1 MYDVAQQREIMLDG
15 IGDLEDVSD
24 EAFLQEMWYSAY
36 NCAGNGFMPEQCDGI
51 GDLYSAYNC
60 AGNGFTPQE
69 CDGFPGYPTRLCMRW
84 I

>member
-36 NCAGNGFMPEQCDGI
+36 NCAGGGSMPD
-51 GDLYSAYNC
+51 
-60 AGNGFTPQE
+60 E
-69 CDGFPGYPTRLCMRW
+69 CDGFPGYPAMLCMRR

>member
-24 EAFLQEMWYSAY
+24 EALLHEMWYSAY
-36 NCAGNGFMPEQCDGI
+36 NCAGNGFMPE
-51 GDLYSAYNC
+51 
-60 AGNGFTPQE
+60 E
-69 CDGFPGYPTRLCMRW
+69 CDGFQPWDFDYPTAGAGKFPGYPTLLCMRR

>member
-36 NCAGNGFMPEQCDGI
+36 NCAGSGFMPG
-51 GDLYSAYNC
+51 
-60 AGNGFTPQE
+60 E
-69 CDGFPGYPTRLCMRW
+69 CDGFPGYPPS
-84 I
+84 